1 MTVKLK
7 KTEARQ
13 GEKRFFQQRV
23 LVISVAAAA
32 IALLGA
38 FFIFFIF

>member
-1 MTVKLK
+1 MTVKLD

-23 LVISVAAAA
+23 LYISLAAAA
-32 IALLGA
+32 VILFLA
-38 FFIFFIF
+38 FFFMFLA

>member
-23 LVISVAAAA
+23 LVISLIVAA
-32 IALLGA
+32 IALFGLY
-38 FFIFFIF
+38 FFFLA

>member
-23 LVISVAAAA
+23 LVISIVAAAV
-32 IALLGA
+32 ILIGA
-38 FFIFFIF
+38 FFVFFLG